1 MNMLSLQLACEWVST
16 DVLGL
21 PGTENGLPQLRTGE
35 EKKVL
40 FFYLLYGDVASP
52 QERVRNTHL
61 WSAFLQSSSINAFI
75 FSQNMTEYLICQ
87 STSYLL
93 INWVGK

>member
-35 EKKVL
+35 EKKK
-40 FFYLLYGDVASP
+40 FYS
-52 QERVRNTHL
+52 
-61 WSAFLQSSSINAFI
+61 FI
-75 FSQNMTEYLICQ
+75 YYMET
-87 STSYLL
+87 
-93 INWVGK
+93 